1 MIKKGFKG
9 RCQKRQMK
17 KCKDVVRTYGA
28 IQLAYAEV
36 LENADDITEFQ
47 CNVVLTGLEI
57 GEYSS
62 DFVCEKRN
70 GDLMVRECVERKFL
84 MKPLTVKLLD
94 ASREYWTRRG
104 VTDWG
109 LVIDEEK

>member
-47 CNVVLTGLEI
+47 CNADRT
-57 GEYSS
+57 
-62 DFVCEKRN
+62 
-70 GDLMVRECVERKFL
+70 
-84 MKPLTVKLLD
+84 
-94 ASREYWTRRG
+94 
-104 VTDWG
+104 
-109 LVIDEEK
+109 